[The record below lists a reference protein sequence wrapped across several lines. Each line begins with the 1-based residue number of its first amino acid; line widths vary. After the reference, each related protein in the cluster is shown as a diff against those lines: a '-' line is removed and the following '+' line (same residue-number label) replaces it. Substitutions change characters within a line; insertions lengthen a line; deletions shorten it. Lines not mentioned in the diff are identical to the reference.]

1 MEAFDVYRPASI
13 RRDMTYTS
21 EPEWHLPPWTDD
33 EVANINDYQRSGEM
47 HPLTC
52 GCDPAISASN
62 TEPHQDDWDF

>member
-21 EPEWHLPPWTDD
+21 EPEWHLPPWTD
-33 EVANINDYQRSGEM
+33 
-47 HPLTC
+47 
-52 GCDPAISASN
+52 AISASN